1 MKNVKN
7 YMNGLNYPIIDFTSS
22 GLTHAYSGFTTEPN
36 KYRVGEVV
44 SQKSFGLLKVN
55 FNTKSIQM
63 EISERDYDL
72 LVDTEIVVDVMLGST
87 NISISEFLK
96 LGDGDIISLYKAAG
110 SGGEIYV
117 NSRIIGTGDIIV
129 IDDKLAVR
137 VQDSMD
143 SDNVVRYFF
152 DENLV

>member
-1 MKNVKN
+1 
-7 YMNGLNYPIIDFTSS
+7 
-22 GLTHAYSGFTTEPN
+22 
-36 KYRVGEVV
+36 
-44 SQKSFGLLKVN
+44 
-55 FNTKSIQM
+55 M

-87 NISISEFLK
+87 NITVSEFLK
-96 LGDGDIISLYKAAG
+96 LSDGDIVSLHKPAG
-110 SGGEIYV
+110 TGGEIYV
-117 NSRIIGTGDIIV
+117 NTRIIGRGDIIV

-152 DENLV
+152 EEHMI

>member
-1 MKNVKN
+1 
-7 YMNGLNYPIIDFTSS
+7 
-22 GLTHAYSGFTTEPN
+22 
-36 KYRVGEVV
+36 
-44 SQKSFGLLKVN
+44 
-55 FNTKSIQM
+55 M
-63 EISERDYDL
+63 EISEREYDL
-72 LVDTEIVVDVMLGST
+72 LVDTEIVVDVMLGNT
-87 NISISEFLK
+87 NISISEFLR
-96 LGDGDIISLYKAAG
+96 LGDGDIISLHKPAG

-152 DENLV
+152 EEHMI

>member
-1 MKNVKN
+1 
-7 YMNGLNYPIIDFTSS
+7 
-22 GLTHAYSGFTTEPN
+22 
-36 KYRVGEVV
+36 
-44 SQKSFGLLKVN
+44 
-55 FNTKSIQM
+55 M

-96 LGDGDIISLYKAAG
+96 LSDGDIISLQKPAG

-129 IDDKLAVR
+129 IEDKLADR

-152 DENLV
+152 EEHMI